1 MCFQPIPHPVDQS
14 HELNRN
20 FLFASSCTQRLIVP
34 PLLLVER
41 MLYFRAISTELSKQ
55 MAEFICRLG
64 TPAGEVVTRTVEAP
78 GVTEARARLE
88 REGFRVFNVTP
99 PKASGVTALT
109 RLGGRGGQAKVKA
122 NDFLLFNQQLAALVR
137 AGIPILQAISM
148 LRKRAASA
156 RLRAV
161 LGDVEDQIRGGAA
174 LSQAFASQGSIF
186 PRIYTASILAGER
199 SGALDEVLLRY
210 VTYMRR
216 NVALRRKIRGALAY
230 PLFLLFASG
239 CMVTFLTV
247 YVVPRMSDLFSGFG
261 TELPVV
267 TQIVLGIS
275 HWLSANVIWF
285 GPLFIGG
292 TIALFLWSRT
302 EGGRLKVDGLLL
314 KIPLAGNLVVQLS
327 IAQATRSLA
336 TLLAGGITLVESW
349 EIAAE
354 SITNRELR
362 RRSSAILPMIRE
374 GRSFTESLEAADWVP
389 LLAVDMVGIGERSGS
404 LREMLDEVAI
414 FYDAESE
421 VRLEQLTTTLEPAI
435 LVVMGGIVVTILLAI
450 YLPIIQSISSGA
462 GVTGH
467 H

>member
-1 MCFQPIPHPVDQS
+1 
-14 HELNRN
+14 
-20 FLFASSCTQRLIVP
+20 
-34 PLLLVER
+34 
-41 MLYFRAISTELSKQ
+41 

-78 GVTEARARLE
+78 GVNEARARLE

-109 RLGGRGGQAKVKA
+109 RLGGRGGQPKVKA

-137 AGIPILQAISM
+137 AGIPILQAIAM

-174 LSQAFASQGSIF
+174 LSQAFASQGGIF

-239 CMVTFLTV
+239 CMVTFLTL
-247 YVVPRMSDLFSGFG
+247 YVVPRMSDLFSGLAG
-261 TELPVV
+261 GELPVV
-267 TQIVLGIS
+267 TQIVVGLS
-275 HWLSANVIWF
+275 KWLSSNVIWF
-285 GPLFIGG
+285 GPLVIGG
-292 TIALFLWSRT
+292 AIALFLWSRT
-302 EGGRLKVDGLLL
+302 EAGHLKIDALIL
-314 KIPLAGNLVVQLS
+314 KIPLAGNLVMQLS
-327 IAQATRSLA
+327 VAQVTRSLA

-349 EIAAE
+349 EIASE

-374 GRSFTESLEAADWVP
+374 GRSFTESLEFAKWLP

-404 LREMLDEVAI
+404 LREMLDEVAV
-414 FYDAESE
+414 FYDGESE

-450 YLPIIQSISSGA
+450 YLPIIQSISGGA
-462 GVTGH
+462 GVTRH

>member
-1 MCFQPIPHPVDQS
+1 
-14 HELNRN
+14 
-20 FLFASSCTQRLIVP
+20 
-34 PLLLVER
+34 
-41 MLYFRAISTELSKQ
+41 

-78 GVTEARARLE
+78 GINEARARLE
-88 REGFRVFNVTP
+88 LEGFRVFNVTP
-99 PKASGVTALT
+99 PKTTGVTALT
-109 RLGGRGGQAKVKA
+109 RLGGRGGQPRVKA

-156 RLRAV
+156 RLRVV
-161 LGDVEDQIRGGAA
+161 LGDVEEQIRGGAA
-174 LSQAFASQGSIF
+174 LSQAFAAQGSIF

-199 SGALDEVLLRY
+199 SGALDEVLNRY

-230 PLFLLFASG
+230 PLFLLFASA
-239 CMVTFLTV
+239 CMVTFLTI

-261 TELPVV
+261 TELPTV
-267 TQIVLGIS
+267 TQIVVGLS
-275 HWLSANVIWF
+275 SWLSSNVIWF
-285 GPLFIGG
+285 GPLVIGG
-292 TIALFLWSRT
+292 AVLLFLWSRT
-302 EGGRLKVDGLLL
+302 DAGRMTIDSFLL
-314 KIPLAGNLVVQLS
+314 KLPLAGSLVVQLS
-327 IAQATRSLA
+327 VAQVTRSLA

-374 GRSFTESLEAADWVP
+374 GRSFTESLEAANWVP

-404 LREMLDEVAI
+404 LREMLDEVAA

-421 VRLEQLTTTLEPAI
+421 VRLEQLTTILEPAI
-435 LVVMGGIVVTILLAI
+435 LVIMGGIVVTILLAI
-450 YLPIIQSISSGA
+450 YLPIIKSISGGA

-467 H
+467 R

>member
-1 MCFQPIPHPVDQS
+1 
-14 HELNRN
+14 
-20 FLFASSCTQRLIVP
+20 
-34 PLLLVER
+34 
-41 MLYFRAISTELSKQ
+41 
-55 MAEFICRLG
+55 MAEFIVRLG
-64 TPAGEVVTRTVEAP
+64 TPAGEIVTRTVEALAAH
-78 GVTEARARLE
+78 EARTRLE
-88 REGFRVFNVTP
+88 REGFKVFAVTP
-99 PKASGVTALT
+99 PKAEGVASLT
-109 RLGGRGGQAKVKA
+109 RAGAAGGRARVKA

-156 RLRAV
+156 GLRAV

-174 LSQAFASQGSIF
+174 LSQAFASQGNIF

-199 SGALDEVLLRY
+199 SGALDEVLNRY

-216 NVALRRKIRGALAY
+216 NVGLRRKIRGALAY

-239 CMVTFLTV
+239 LMVTFLTL

-261 TELPVV
+261 TELPLV
-267 TQIVLGIS
+267 TQIVVGLS
-275 HWLSANVIWF
+275 KWLSSNVIWF

-292 TIALFLWSRT
+292 TAILFLWSRT
-302 EGGRLKVDGLLL
+302 AQGRLKVDALIL
-314 KIPLAGNLVVQLS
+314 KIPLAGNLVIQLS
-327 IAQATRSLA
+327 VAQATRSLA

-362 RRSSAILPMIRE
+362 RRSAEILPMIRE
-374 GRSFTESLEAADWVP
+374 GRSFTESLEVAGWLP
-389 LLAVDMVGIGERSGS
+389 LLAIDMVGIGERSGS
-404 LREMLDEVAI
+404 LREMLDEVAV

-435 LVVMGGIVVTILLAI
+435 LVVMGGVVVTILLAI
-450 YLPIIQSISSGA
+450 YLPIISSISGGT
-462 GVTGH
+462 GVTGRH

>member
-1 MCFQPIPHPVDQS
+1 
-14 HELNRN
+14 
-20 FLFASSCTQRLIVP
+20 
-34 PLLLVER
+34 
-41 MLYFRAISTELSKQ
+41 

-64 TPAGEVVTRTVEAP
+64 TPAGDVVTRTVEAP
-78 GVTEARARLE
+78 GVNEARARLE

-99 PKASGVTALT
+99 PKATGVTALT
-109 RLGGRGGQAKVKA
+109 RLGGRDGQAKVKA
-122 NDFLLFNQQLAALVR
+122 SDFLLFNQQLAALVR
-137 AGIPILQAISM
+137 AGIPILQSISM

-174 LSQAFASQGSIF
+174 LSAAFASQGSLF

-210 VTYMRR
+210 VSYMRR

-261 TELPVV
+261 TELPFV
-267 TQIVLGIS
+267 TELVLGIS
-275 HWLSANVIWF
+275 KWLSSNVIWF

-292 TIALFLWSRT
+292 SIALFLWSRT
-302 EGGRLKVDGLLL
+302 GPGRLKVDAFILRL
-314 KIPLAGNLVVQLS
+314 PLAGSLVVQLS

-374 GRSFTESLEAADWVP
+374 GRSFTESLEFANWVP
-389 LLAVDMVGIGERSGS
+389 LLAIDMVGIGERSGS
-404 LREMLDEVAI
+404 LREMLDEVAV

-462 GVTGH
+462 GVAGH

>member
-1 MCFQPIPHPVDQS
+1 
-14 HELNRN
+14 
-20 FLFASSCTQRLIVP
+20 
-34 PLLLVER
+34 
-41 MLYFRAISTELSKQ
+41 

-64 TPAGEVVTRTVEAP
+64 TPAGEVVTRTVEAT
-78 GVTEARARLE
+78 GIQEARTRLE

-99 PKASGVTALT
+99 PRTSGVAALT
-109 RLGGRGGQAKVKA
+109 SFGRPGANLKVKA

-148 LRKRAASA
+148 LRKRAASS

-174 LSQAFASQGSIF
+174 LSHAFASQGKIF

-199 SGALDEVLLRY
+199 SGALDEVLSRY

-230 PLFLLFASG
+230 PMFLLLASAG
-239 CMVTFLTV
+239 MVTFLTI
-247 YVVPRMSDLFSGFG
+247 YVVPRMSELFTGFG
-261 TELPVV
+261 NELPVV
-267 TQIVLGIS
+267 TQIVVGIS
-275 HWLSANVIWF
+275 RWMSSNIFWF
-285 GPLFIGG
+285 APLVIGG
-292 TIALFLWSRT
+292 AVVLFLWSRT
-302 EGGRLKVDGLLL
+302 PNGKLAISKLIL
-314 KIPLAGNLVVQLS
+314 KIPLAGSLAVQMS
-327 IAQATRSLA
+327 VAQATRSLA

-349 EIAAE
+349 EIASE
-354 SITNRELR
+354 SITNLELR
-362 RRSSAILPMIRE
+362 RRSSSILPMIRE
-374 GRSFTESLEAADWVP
+374 GRSFTESLETAGWMP
-389 LLAVDMVGIGERSGS
+389 LLAIDMIGIGERSGS
-404 LREMLDEVAI
+404 LREMLDEVAV

-435 LVVMGGIVVTILLAI
+435 LVVMGGVVVTILLAI
-450 YLPIIQSISSGA
+450 YLPIIQSISNGA